1 MNEAVIFIIASTLF
15 FPPVPVVTGCKGV
28 PEEEG
33 ELYKW
38 LVRGGSLTRTQPRTN
53 AHCGTWSYKNL
64 FWQILLPELGP
75 QDHTITS

>member
-15 FPPVPVVTGCKGV
+15 FPPVPVVTGRKGV

-38 LVRGGSLTRTQPRTN
+38 LVRGGSLVLTRATSTRVAN
-53 AHCGTWSYKNL
+53 AVPPAGREARRLAYVGHALK
-64 FWQILLPELGP
+64 
-75 QDHTITS
+75 